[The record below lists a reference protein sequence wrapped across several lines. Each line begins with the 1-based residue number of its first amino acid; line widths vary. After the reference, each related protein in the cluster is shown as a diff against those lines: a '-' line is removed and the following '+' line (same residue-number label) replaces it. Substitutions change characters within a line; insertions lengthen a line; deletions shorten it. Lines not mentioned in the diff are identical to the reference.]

1 MPVLDDDMK
10 RVVSEQQLGFV
21 ATVNADGTPNLS
33 PKGTLSV
40 WDDEQLMFVDIRS
53 PQTAANLER
62 NAAVEVN
69 VVDPLLRKGY
79 RFRGVAEVHRDRPIF
94 ERVVAERS
102 SRGNPLVVQSVV
114 LIRVE
119 VAVPV
124 TSPAYDLGE
133 GEPSIRARWLT
144 YWTRLWSRM

>member
-1 MPVLDDDMK
+1 MPVVDDDMK

-21 ATVNADGTPNLS
+21 ATVNADGTPNVS

-40 WDDEQLMFVDIRS
+40 WDDEHLMFVDIRS

-79 RFRGVAEVHRDRPIF
+79 RFRGVAEVHRDGPIF
-94 ERVVAERS
+94 DRVVAERR

-114 LIRVE
+114 IIRVE

-133 GEPSIRARWLT
+133 DERSIRARWLT
-144 YWTRLWSRM
+144 YWTQLWSRM